1 MVIRFAIV
9 AVVRHIWNVYAM
21 RIRSGCWRT
30 VCMSMYG
37 SFVQSADPLGP
48 YKLVETAA
56 NALRLSAGY
65 MNCARARMR
74 AIARWMTVRSHDHPK
89 GPTSRP
95 GLRALL
101 VRDLFST
108 TCPALCMYVHA
119 RYM

>member
-1 MVIRFAIV
+1 MVTRFAIV
-9 AVVRHIWNVYAM
+9 AVVLHIWNVYAM

-65 MNCARARMR
+65 MTLCASTNARDRTMDDG
-74 AIARWMTVRSHDHPK
+74 AIP
-89 GPTSRP
+89 
-95 GLRALL
+95 
-101 VRDLFST
+101 
-108 TCPALCMYVHA
+108 
-119 RYM
+119 